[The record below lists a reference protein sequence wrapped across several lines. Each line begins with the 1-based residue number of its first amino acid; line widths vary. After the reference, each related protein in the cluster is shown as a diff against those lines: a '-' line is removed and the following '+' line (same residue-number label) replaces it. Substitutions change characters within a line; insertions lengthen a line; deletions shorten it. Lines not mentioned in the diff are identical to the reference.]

1 MSSENQLTPEQEAFK
16 RQALASLKAP
26 IDQRP
31 PAGQAPPGPRPPVQ
45 PVPPDERRRRRT
57 PPDADPATITEE
69 MYPGLE
75 ETHRDLIRAG
85 LKPLF
90 ETENEIHEVRGEE
103 QRIKVAAKALKA
115 SERAVARANDS
126 LARLHAVAG
135 HHDEVIRKEIVGGLN
150 PNEAAELRAFV
161 REQRTPLEF
170 VTMNIL
176 KGDQRL
182 ARAVLGGAPY
192 LSGLKSENM
201 QVIHDTAAERF
212 TPKEFRAHRDAM
224 KGVQRLV
231 NSTGSFER
239 GIMPRLHRWK
249 AKADEK
255 KRLEKAFASG

>member
-1 MSSENQLTPEQEAFK
+1 MNE
-16 RQALASLKAP
+16 
-26 IDQRP
+26 
-31 PAGQAPPGPRPPVQ
+31 
-45 PVPPDERRRRRT
+45 VPPDERRRRST
-57 PPDADPATITEE
+57 PVDANPDTVTEDTYPA
-69 MYPGLE
+69 LE
-75 ETHRDLIRAG
+75 ETHRDLIRSG
-85 LKPLF
+85 LRPLF

-115 SERAVARANDS
+115 SERAIAKANDT

-135 HHDEVIRKEIVGGLN
+135 HYDEVIRKEIVGGLN

-161 REQRTPLEF
+161 REQRSPYEF

-182 ARAVLGGAPY
+182 AHAVLGGAAY
-192 LSGLKSENM
+192 LSGIKQEQM

-239 GIMPRLHRWK
+239 GITPRLHRWK
-249 AKADEK
+249 AKANEK
-255 KRLEKAFASG
+255 KKLDKAFANG

>member
-1 MSSENQLTPEQEAFK
+1 MSTDTATQFK
-16 RQALASLKAP
+16 AEVLAALASGAKAP

-31 PAGQAPPGPRPPVQ
+31 PAGAVPPRNAPVNE
-45 PVPPDERRRRRT
+45 VPPDERRRRST
-57 PPDADPATITEE
+57 PVDANPDTVTEE
-69 MYPGLE
+69 MYPHLE

-115 SERAVARANDS
+115 SERAVAKANDA

-135 HHDEVIRKEIVGGLN
+135 HYDEVIRKEIVGGLN

-161 REQRTPLEF
+161 REQRTPFEF

-192 LSGLKSENM
+192 LSGLKAENM

-239 GIMPRLHRWK
+239 GITPRLQRWK
-249 AKADEK
+249 KAADD
-255 KRLEKAFASG
+255 RAARDRAFSSGAA